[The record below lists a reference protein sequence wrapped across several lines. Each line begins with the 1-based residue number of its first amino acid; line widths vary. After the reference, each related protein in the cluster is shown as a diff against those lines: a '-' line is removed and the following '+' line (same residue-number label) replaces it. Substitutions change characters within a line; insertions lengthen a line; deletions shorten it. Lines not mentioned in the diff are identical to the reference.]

1 MTQGFYY
8 KPQNQMASTE
18 MPLQN
23 KDRDDFAGFEE
34 GDIANEEFLD
44 VDDALTTRRDNL
56 DAMFLLI
63 IEDIE
68 LKK

>member
-1 MTQGFYY
+1 
-8 KPQNQMASTE
+8 

-23 KDRDDFAGFEE
+23 KDGDDLAGFEE

-44 VDDALTTRRDNL
+44 VDNVLTTGPDNL

-63 IEDIE
+63 V
-68 LKK
+68 